1 MNAHGSKSGGK
12 GHYPEPRSAQAAADP
27 AQRYGC
33 LWRCTWEGVG
43 GSIEPGESPEEAI
56 LREVREEVGIEDIAI
71 ERLAYTSLCHGDEP
85 MLIIAYLCSTQSQ
98 TVRLSDEHQAWR
110 WVDKQTCRELLPDA
124 IWQDFERHGVFEMTE
139 LK

>member
-1 MNAHGSKSGGK
+1 MEASLVVKAIILNRDLRKLLLIQ
-12 GHYPEPRSAQAAADP
+12 RSATDASGA
-27 AQRYGC
+27 GN
-33 LWRCTWEGVG
+33 WEGVG

-56 LREVREEVGIEDIAI
+56 LREIREEVGIEDIAI

-110 WVDKQTCRELLPDA
+110 WVDKQTCRELLPEA
-124 IWQDFERHGVFEMTE
+124 IWQDFERHGVFEQ
-139 LK
+139 LNII